1 MIEFTLTFSLFLFN
15 FIFLYLHPFCPVL
28 YHYNVIFGCF
38 LSFCS
43 ISISQSTCL
52 PVSVFASFNQSG
64 SQYASQPVNKP
75 SRPSEPFTKE
85 FTLYILF
92 SVPKHRLG
100 SIQSPPVKNTV
111 FLVTVKLFC
120 IASLRLHYQ
129 YKPKLYYRHRPVKP
143 VGQAQVPYCSVPPLR
158 QMLSTSD
165 ARQVRDV
172 SSDTGIC
179 LEVEFAITRLNVE
192 HLVEPAAY
200 VWNVH
205 RQVFE
210 HRYNSWCILKKLHH
224 QY

>member
-15 FIFLYLHPFCPVL
+15 FIFLYLHPFCL
-28 YHYNVIFGCF
+28 YSITIRVF
-38 LSFCS
+38 LYVFFPSALFPSLSLHVCQCRS
-43 ISISQSTCL
+43 LPLSISQA
-52 PVSVFASFNQSG
+52 VSMQV
-64 SQYASQPVNKP
+64 SQCPGVKHVTTILNKP

-85 FTLYILF
+85 LTLYILF
-92 SVPKHRLG
+92 SVPKHRLC

-111 FLVTVKLFC
+111 FLLTVKLFC

-158 QMLSTSD
+158 QMSTSD
-165 ARQVRDV
+165 ARQVRHV

-210 HRYNSWCILKKLHH
+210 HRYNS
-224 QY
+224 